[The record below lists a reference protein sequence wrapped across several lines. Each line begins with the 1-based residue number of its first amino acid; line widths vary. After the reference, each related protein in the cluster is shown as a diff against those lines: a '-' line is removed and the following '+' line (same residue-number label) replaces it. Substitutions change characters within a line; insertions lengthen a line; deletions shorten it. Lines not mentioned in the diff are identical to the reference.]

1 MKNSLPLAVTGFLLI
16 AVSYGLAR
24 FSWGL
29 MLPAVSQ
36 EVPFSP
42 RLAGV
47 LSACSFAAYCLSVS
61 VASRLC
67 TRYGARLVGVI
78 SALCAAAGL
87 LLLAAAS
94 SPLLLAAGL
103 LIAGFS
109 AGLSSPSLAAAVS
122 QAVTAQRQTQVNTII
137 NAGTGAGII
146 LSVPLL
152 LVLPWRY
159 ACVLF
164 AAIALLTLLPVWR
177 YLPSGAVR
185 QVEPSAQRGLFTR
198 PLVRLAIVAFISG
211 MASAAWW
218 SFGPE
223 VLRQHAKVADTLI
236 SLLWLVCGAA
246 GVLGVL
252 TGPLARLIGMGQVYR
267 LSLLFMA
274 APLMLIAFSHTF
286 SGWLFPAV
294 ALCGAGYITLSGVLL
309 VGGAQATPERPA
321 SGVGVVFF
329 MLAAGQVAGSM
340 LFGMLYAQIGAAPA
354 LIAFTLLAGIMLFY
368 PPAVLPDEPRC
379 V

>member
-1 MKNSLPLAVTGFLLI
+1 MKNALSLAVTGFLLI

-61 VASRLC
+61 VASRIC
-67 TRYGARLVGVI
+67 TRYGARLVGLI
-78 SALCAAAGL
+78 SALCAAVGL

-122 QAVTAQRQTQVNTII
+122 LAITAPRQTQVNTII

-152 LVLPWRY
+152 LILPWRY

-164 AAIALLTLLPVWR
+164 AVVALLTLLPVWR
-177 YLPSGAVR
+177 YLPSGAAV
-185 QVEPSAQRGLFTR
+185 QVEPSAKVSLFTR
-198 PLVRLAIVAFISG
+198 QVVRLAIIAFISG

-236 SLLWLVCGAA
+236 SLLWLMCGAA
-246 GVLGVL
+246 GMLGVL
-252 TGPLARLIGMGQVYR
+252 TGPLARLIGMRQVYR

-274 APLMLIAFSHTF
+274 APLMVIAFSHAF
-286 SGWLFPAV
+286 SVWLLLAV

-309 VGGAQATPERPA
+309 VGGAQATPKRSA

-329 MLAAGQVAGSM
+329 MLAAGQIAGSL
-340 LFGMLYAQIGAAPA
+340 LFGLLYAQVGAAPA
-354 LIAFTLLAGIMLFY
+354 LIVFTLLAGAILFY
-368 PPAVLPDEPRC
+368 PPAVSPDGR
-379 V
+379 

>member
-1 MKNSLPLAVTGFLLI
+1 MKNALSLAVTGFLLI

-61 VASRLC
+61 VASRIC
-67 TRYGARLVGVI
+67 TRYGARLVGLI
-78 SALCAAAGL
+78 SALCAAVGL

-122 QAVTAQRQTQVNTII
+122 LAITAPRQTQVNTII

-152 LVLPWRY
+152 LILPWRY

-164 AAIALLTLLPVWR
+164 AVVALLTLLPVWR
-177 YLPSGAVR
+177 YLPSGAAI
-185 QVEPSAQRGLFTR
+185 QVEPSAKVSLFIR
-198 PLVRLAIVAFISG
+198 QVVRLAIIAFISG

-223 VLRQHAKVADTLI
+223 VLPQHAKVADTLI

-246 GVLGVL
+246 GMLGVL
-252 TGPLARLIGMGQVYR
+252 TGPLARLIGMRQVYR
-267 LSLLFMA
+267 LSLLCMA
-274 APLMLIAFSHTF
+274 APLMVIAFSHAF
-286 SGWLFPAV
+286 SVWLLLAV

-329 MLAAGQVAGSM
+329 MLAAGQIAGSL
-340 LFGMLYAQIGAAPA
+340 LFGLLYAQVGAAPA
-354 LIAFTLLAGIMLFY
+354 LIVFTLLAGAMLFY
-368 PPAVLPDEPRC
+368 PPAVSPDGR
-379 V
+379 

>member
-1 MKNSLPLAVTGFLLI
+1 MKHSLSLAVTGFLLI

-36 EVPFSP
+36 AIPFSP

-47 LSACSFAAYCLSVS
+47 LSACSFLAYCLSVAL
-61 VASRLC
+61 ASRLC
-67 TRYGARLVGVI
+67 ARYGARLAGVI

-87 LLLAAAS
+87 LLLAVAS

-109 AGLSSPSLAAAVS
+109 AGLASPSLAAAVS
-122 QAVTAQRQTQVNTII
+122 QAIPAQRQTQVNTII

-152 LVLPWRY
+152 LILPWRY

-177 YLPSGAVR
+177 YLPSGAAV
-185 QVEPSAQRGLFTR
+185 QVELSGNTNLFNR
-198 PLVRLAIVAFISG
+198 KVLQLAIIACISG

-246 GVLGVL
+246 GMLGVL
-252 TGPLARLIGMGQVYR
+252 TGPLARLIGMRHVYR

-274 APLMLIAFSHTF
+274 APLVLIAFSHDF

-309 VGGAQATPERPA
+309 VGGAQATPQRAA

-340 LFGMLYAQIGAAPA
+340 LFGVLYAQIGAAPA
-354 LIAFTLLAGIMLFY
+354 LIAFTLLAGLMLFY
-368 PPAVLPDEPRC
+368 PPAVSQDGR
-379 V
+379 

>member
-1 MKNSLPLAVTGFLLI
+1 MKNALSLAVTGFLLI

-67 TRYGARLVGVI
+67 ARYGARWVGVI
-78 SALCAAAGL
+78 SVLCAAVGL

-122 QAVTAQRQTQVNTII
+122 LAIAAPRQTQVNTII

-152 LVLPWRY
+152 LILPWRY

-164 AAIALLTLLPVWR
+164 AVVALLTLLPVWR
-177 YLPSGAVR
+177 YLPSGAAV
-185 QVEPSAQRGLFTR
+185 QVEPSAKVSLFTR
-198 PLVRLAIVAFISG
+198 QVVRLAIIAFISG

-246 GVLGVL
+246 GMLGVL
-252 TGPLARLIGMGQVYR
+252 TGPLACLIGMRQVYR

-274 APLMLIAFSHTF
+274 APLMVIAFSHAF
-286 SGWLFPAV
+286 SVWLLLAV

-309 VGGAQATPERPA
+309 VGGAQATPKRSA

-329 MLAAGQVAGSM
+329 MLAAGQIAGSL
-340 LFGMLYAQIGAAPA
+340 LFGLLYAQIGAALA
-354 LIAFTLLAGIMLFY
+354 LIAFTLLAGAMLFY
-368 PPAVLPDEPRC
+368 PPAVSPDGH
-379 V
+379 

>member
-1 MKNSLPLAVTGFLLI
+1 MKNALSLAVTGFLLI

-42 RLAGV
+42 RLAGG
-47 LSACSFAAYCLSVS
+47 LSACSFAAYFLSVS

-67 TRYGARLVGVI
+67 ARYGARRVGVI
-78 SALCAAAGL
+78 SALCAAVGL

-122 QAVTAQRQTQVNTII
+122 LAIAAPRQTQVNTII

-152 LVLPWRY
+152 LILPWRY

-164 AAIALLTLLPVWR
+164 AVIALLTLLPVWR
-177 YLPSGAVR
+177 YLPSGAAV
-185 QVEPSAQRGLFTR
+185 QVEPSAKVSLFTR
-198 PLVRLAIVAFISG
+198 QVVRLAIIAFISG

-246 GVLGVL
+246 GMLGVL
-252 TGPLARLIGMGQVYR
+252 TGPLARLIGMRQVYR

-274 APLMLIAFSHTF
+274 APLMVIAFSHAF
-286 SGWLFPAV
+286 SVWLLLAV

-309 VGGAQATPERPA
+309 VGGAQATPKRSA

-329 MLAAGQVAGSM
+329 MLAAGQIAGSL
-340 LFGMLYAQIGAAPA
+340 LFGLLYAQIGAALA
-354 LIAFTLLAGIMLFY
+354 LIAFTLLAGAMLFY
-368 PPAVLPDEPRC
+368 PPAVSPDGH
-379 V
+379 